1 MSTRQLIPRAILIIP
16 IFLNISLFAAA
27 PSVDENA
34 MFADTSS
41 VTSGKD
47 IVDNKTISEKDQKSV
62 GLSGQIT
69 DANIV
74 NFNRDWFNNFH
85 RDNLQL
91 STFVLGNLLLD
102 IRLPQGAK
110 AFANLQTEY
119 IPLDSAVLVSLQ
131 EIFVDGN
138 IKDKVF
144 LRLGKQVLQWGRC
157 DFWNPTDLINV
168 EKKLFIQKIGY
179 REGAYGVKLH
189 IPFGT
194 AYNIYGFLDTRE
206 ASSVDSIAAAGKF
219 EFLIGGTEMAFSMWD
234 KKNCHPVFGYDFST
248 RLIGLD
254 LTGELSVSD
263 GSNSF
268 SLRVQN
274 DSLEE
279 IKSNNWQTR
288 MCIDVGRQFNFF
300 DIGQGLSV
308 TGSFYYDRGGYSENI
323 FADNKV
329 YKFNGPTL
337 SMDPTM
343 PIQNIGLTK
352 AAFLIA
358 NNLYQMNDF
367 SQYYVGLDVE
377 ISRLFLSSLSG
388 YFKVIDN
395 LQQSGAVLTTGV
407 NYVSL
412 NEFFV
417 GLTING
423 YLGQKNT
430 EYTFQNQGMTLQI
443 TAGVN
448 F

>member
-1 MSTRQLIPRAILIIP
+1 MIKFAFTA
-16 IFLNISLFAAA
+16 ISLCVLIVTPAFAADL
-27 PSVDENA
+27 SVDENA

-41 VTSGKD
+41 VTSSKD

-69 DANIV
+69 DANIGT
-74 NFNRDWFNNFH
+74 FNRDWFSNFH

-234 KKNCHPVFGYDFST
+234 KKNYHPVFGYDFST

-254 LTGELSVSD
+254 LTGELSVSN
-263 GSNSF
+263 GSNSP

-279 IKSNNWQTR
+279 TKSNDWQTR

-323 FADNKV
+323 FADGKT
-329 YKFNGPTL
+329 YTFNRPISTT
-337 SMDPTM
+337 DPTGK
-343 PIQNIGLTK
+343 PVLINFGTK
-352 AAFLIA
+352 SAFLTA

-388 YFKVIDN
+388 YFKAIDN
-395 LQQSGAVLTTGV
+395 LLQSGAVLTTGV
-407 NYVSL
+407 TYVSL

-430 EYTFQNQGMTLQI
+430 EYTFQNQAMTVQI